1 MSNITEKLAES
12 VPDRGVKIAYGEKVV
27 VGGTEMVPVAF
38 VSYGFGGGTMGGK
51 GTMGSERD
59 ADMAGDGAGG
69 GGVSIPVGAYIGG
82 QDGLRFHPNPITS
95 AWVSIPLIVVLG
107 WAISKIVRA
116 AS

>member
-1 MSNITEKLAES
+1 MANITDKLAES

-38 VSYGFGGGTMGGK
+38 VSYGFGGGSMAGPANLDKDT
-51 GTMGSERD
+51 
-59 ADMAGDGAGG
+59 DMTGDGAGG
-69 GGVSIPVGAYIGG
+69 GGVSIPVGAYIAGKE
-82 QDGLRFHPNPITS
+82 GLVFHANPITTL
-95 AWVSIPLIVVLG
+95 WVSIPVIAVLG